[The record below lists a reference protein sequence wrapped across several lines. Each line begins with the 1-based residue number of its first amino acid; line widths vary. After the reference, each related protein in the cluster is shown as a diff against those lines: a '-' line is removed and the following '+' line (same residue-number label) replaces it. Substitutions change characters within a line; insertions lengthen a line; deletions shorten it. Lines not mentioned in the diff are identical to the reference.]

1 MKTKTFDSF
10 FGTKEVT
17 KDAFIRQWLDT
28 THQYSQL
35 FYGAENGKAL
45 IDFQLELE
53 ELAAKAWDNH
63 K

>member
-17 KDAFIRQWLDT
+17 KDEFIREWLGT

>member
-1 MKTKTFDSF
+1 METKTFDSF

-17 KDAFIRQWLDT
+17 RDAFIRQWLGT

-35 FYGAENGKAL
+35 FYGNSKAL
-45 IDFQLELE
+45 IDFQFELG
-53 ELAAKAWDNH
+53 ELAGKAWDKH

>member
-17 KDAFIRQWLDT
+17 RDAFIRQWLDT
-28 THQYSQL
+28 TYQYSQL
-35 FYGAENGKAL
+35 FYDSNGDDLFK
-45 IDFQLELE
+45 FQAVLG
-53 ELAAKAWDNH
+53 ELAGKAWDNH